1 MADNK
6 KGLNYISELNLSR
19 DPFAPEPNLTF
30 YYEYEALEN
39 TSAMLNRLVEGDEI
53 IILIIGEAGS
63 GKTSLL
69 KRYLTASIAG
79 WKTGY
84 IRIQPE
90 VRSQTEQ
97 QDRFSE
103 EEIDNFPAYF
113 LQDIKD
119 SIIIIDDAH
128 RLSTTQLT
136 YVLKNSQLSSNSA
149 NVKRF
154 ILFGEP
160 RLVDSVNTLTESL
173 SSEIAISKI
182 FMPPMT
188 REQTTGYLN
197 YRLAVA
203 GYIGRRVFSESTIKR
218 IHRLSGGLPG
228 GVNAMADQRLKE
240 NFSEEKQRQNGLRG
254 WIQKNQKAL
263 SWSAAG
269 VAVAMIAVLAGFY

>member
-1 MADNK
+1 MTDKK

-39 TSAMLNRLVEGDEI
+39 TSAMLNRLVDGDEI
-53 IILIIGEAGS
+53 IILVIGETGS

-69 KRYLTASIAG
+69 KRFLTASIAG
-79 WKTGY
+79 WKTGR

-90 VRSQTEQ
+90 ARSESEQ
-97 QDRFSE
+97 QDLFSE

-128 RLSTTQLT
+128 KLGTTQLS
-136 YVLKNSQLSSNSA
+136 YVLKNSQLSTNGA

-160 RLVDSVNTLTESL
+160 RLVDSVNKLTESL
-173 SSEIAISKI
+173 SSETAISKI
-182 FMPPMT
+182 FIPPMT

-203 GYIGRRVFSESTIKR
+203 GYIGRRLFSVSTIKR

-228 GVNAMADQRLKE
+228 RINSMEDQQLKE
-240 NFSEEKQRQNGLRG
+240 NFSE
-254 WIQKNQKAL
+254 
-263 SWSAAG
+263 
-269 VAVAMIAVLAGFY
+269 